1 MSIYITGDTHG
12 ELEVLLERKEKIVD
26 TLTDKDKMIICGDF
40 GFVFRYDRIND
51 RYADEWKLDKLEEL
65 FPCELLFVSGNH
77 ENFDRLYALPDEER
91 YGGTVKKVR
100 DRIYLLKRGEV
111 YEIEGKSFFT
121 FGGAYSVDRP
131 FRTPDYTWWER
142 ELPSPEEYS
151 YAISN
156 LQKYSH
162 IDYIITHTCPQR
174 IIHWMGKSVN
184 FHDAELTGFFDWIFE
199 TINFKQ
205 WYFGHWNVDK
215 SFYNDSIIACYEKVY
230 SLDETPQITDN

>member
-12 ELEVLLERKEKIVD
+12 EVEALLKRTEKITN
-26 TLTDKDKMIICGDF
+26 TLTENDNIIVCGDF

-100 DRIYLLKRGEV
+100 NGIFLLKRGEI
-111 YEIEGKSFFT
+111 YEIEGKTFFA

-131 FRTPDYTWWER
+131 FRTENYTWWPQ
-142 ELPSPEEYS
+142 ELPSPEEYQHG
-151 YAISN
+151 IRN
-156 LQKYSH
+156 LQKHTH
-162 IDYIITHTCPQR
+162 IDFIITHTCPLR
-174 IIHWMGKSVN
+174 IAHWMGRCVN
-184 FHDAELTGFFDWIFE
+184 THDAELTGFFDWIFD
-199 TINFKQ
+199 TVDFKQ
-205 WYFGHWNVDK
+205 WYFGHWHCDRG
-215 SFYNDSIIACYEKVY
+215 FYNDSIIACYENVY
-230 SLDETPQITDN
+230 CLDET

>member
-12 ELEVLLERKEKIVD
+12 EVEALLKRKEKIAD
-26 TLTDKDKMIICGDF
+26 TLTENDKIIVCGDF
-40 GFVFRYDRIND
+40 GFVFRYDKVNG
-51 RYADEWKLDKLEEL
+51 RYTDEWKLDKLKEL
-65 FPCELLFVSGNH
+65 FPCEILFISGNH

-100 DRIYLLKRGEV
+100 NGIYLLKRGEV
-111 YEIEGKSFFT
+111 YEIEGKTFFT

-131 FRTPDYTWWER
+131 FRTENYTWWPQ
-142 ELPSPEEYS
+142 ELPYPEEYQH
-151 YAISN
+151 AIKN

-184 FHDAELTGFFDWIFE
+184 THDAELTGFFDWIFDSD
-199 TINFKQ
+199 FKQ
-205 WYFGHWNVDK
+205 WYFGHWHLDK
-215 SFYNDSIIACYEKVY
+215 GFYNDRIIACYENVY
-230 SLDETPQITDN
+230 CLDETPQTTDN